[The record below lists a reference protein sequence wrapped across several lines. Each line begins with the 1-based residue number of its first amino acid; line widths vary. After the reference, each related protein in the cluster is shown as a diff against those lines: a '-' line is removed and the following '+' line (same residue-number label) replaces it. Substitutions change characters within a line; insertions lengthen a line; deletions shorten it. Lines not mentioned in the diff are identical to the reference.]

1 MSASTGYGRTSLVL
15 GLCIAALGLALA
27 VRSGFSEG
35 VLALAMGS
43 WITVRSVLRIA
54 RPRGDRPMAYGA
66 ALRRAGVQT
75 TLLGVV
81 VAAVIVLGSIG
92 VIPAFPGRHR
102 WPFLVLIFPAVVFLY
117 GGIRAIRVARQQMDS
132 SP

>member
-1 MSASTGYGRTSLVL
+1 
-15 GLCIAALGLALA
+15 
-27 VRSGFSEG
+27 
-35 VLALAMGS
+35 
-43 WITVRSVLRIA
+43 
-54 RPRGDRPMAYGA
+54 MAYGA